1 MTVGEKTYFEMQLD
15 STIRETEKLLKKLKE
30 VKLDWTERRRE
41 DALAKSV
48 SAARISEEVALKTR
62 SLPAHTGHPK
72 AEPLIRQA
80 IAESVPVEIGF
91 TDQDWL
97 CIRLPILLPR
107 KEKSSRSYI
116 RGFLYPALE
125 RFAASRE
132 KIRYRNCVEIG
143 RAHV

>member
-15 STIRETEKLLKKLKE
+15 NTIRVTEKLLKKLKE

-48 SAARISEEVALKTR
+48 SAARISEAVALKTR
-62 SLPAHTGHPK
+62 SLPAHIGHPK
-72 AEPLIRQA
+72 AEPLIRKA

-97 CIRLPILLPR
+97 CIRLWRGLLPAER
-107 KEKSSRSYI
+107 RSVI
-116 RGFLYPALE
+116 GIVWWCSVMCMTGTA
-125 RFAASRE
+125 
-132 KIRYRNCVEIG
+132 RNG
-143 RAHV
+143 NTGTTTTSN